1 MEPKVKSPCV
11 KNCQI
16 DERSGYCKGCL
27 RTIGEITEWMFMS
40 DEDKLKLLDE
50 LNKRSINDN
59 NK

>member
-16 DERSGYCKGCL
+16 DERSGYCMGCL

-50 LNKRSINDN
+50 LNKRSIND
-59 NK
+59 K